1 MKMEGAGAA
10 GRTDR
15 ARGCLAGQLAG
26 DALGS
31 LVEFESAGAVE
42 RRYPGGPRLLLD
54 GGTWDTIAGQPTDD
68 SELALAL
75 ARALARLGRYEEEAA
90 ARAYAEWYASGP
102 FDVGGTIATALS
114 AAAAARRGA
123 DASSAARAA
132 ANAGSQ
138 ANGALMRISP
148 LGILGA
154 RLEPAELAGWARAD
168 ARLTHP
174 HEVCQE
180 ANVVYTGAIAFAIRS
195 GAPRERVYAHAV
207 ETLRAQGGGDTVLQW
222 LQEAESRAPEA
233 CDGKNQGWVRIA
245 LQNAFYQLLHAGS
258 LEEAVVDTARR
269 GGDADTN
276 GAIAGALAGA
286 AWGLREVPRQWLQC
300 LLECRPEKGRAKVR
314 RPRPPEY
321 WPVDFAELAVQLAE
335 GGGHSC

>member
-31 LVEFESAGAVE
+31 LVEIESAGAVE

-68 SELALAL
+68 SELALA
-75 ARALARLGRYEEEAA
+75 RALARLGRYEEEAA

-102 FDVGGTIATALS
+102 FDVGGTIA
-114 AAAAARRGA
+114 AARGGRVIRRQGGGQCGQPGQRRVDAHQPAGDSRGAAGAGGTGRLGPGGRAA
-123 DASSAARAA
+123 DASARGVPGGKRRLHGRDRVRDPRRRAA
-132 ANAGSQ
+132 G
-138 ANGALMRISP
+138 
-148 LGILGA
+148 
-154 RLEPAELAGWARAD
+154 
-168 ARLTHP
+168 
-174 HEVCQE
+174 
-180 ANVVYTGAIAFAIRS
+180 TG
-195 GAPRERVYAHAV
+195 YAHAV
-207 ETLRAQGGGDTVLQW
+207 ETLRAHGGGDTVLQW

-245 LQNAFYQLLHAGS
+245 LQNAFYRLLHAGS

-276 GAIAGALAGA
+276 GAIAGAPAGA

-321 WPVDFAELAVQLAE
+321 WPVDFAELAVRLAE

>member
-102 FDVGGTIATALS
+102 FDVGGTIA
-114 AAAAARRGA
+114 AARGGRVIRRQGGCQCGQPGQRRVDAHQPAGDSRGA
-123 DASSAARAA
+123 
-132 ANAGSQ
+132 AG
-138 ANGALMRISP
+138 AGGTGR
-148 LGILGA
+148 LG
-154 RLEPAELAGWARAD
+154 PAD

-174 HEVCQE
+174 REVCQE